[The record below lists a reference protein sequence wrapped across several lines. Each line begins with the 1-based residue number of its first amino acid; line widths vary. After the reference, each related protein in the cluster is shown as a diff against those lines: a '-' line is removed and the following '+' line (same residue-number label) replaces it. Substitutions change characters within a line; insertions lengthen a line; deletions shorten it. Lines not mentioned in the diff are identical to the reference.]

1 MSGVKRFS
9 VGRRRGVVSSVLVDP
24 SDLRPPLYGDVGR
37 LELEALDQDRLRWL
51 FLRPDGGRERQAHSA
66 HEPQR
71 PQLQEFF
78 ARNRHAVSSL
88 FFPTKSSL
96 ALK

>member
-1 MSGVKRFS
+1 
-9 VGRRRGVVSSVLVDP
+9 
-24 SDLRPPLYGDVGR
+24 
-37 LELEALDQDRLRWL
+37 LDQDRPRWS

-78 ARNRHAVSSL
+78 ARDRHAASSL
-88 FFPTKSSL
+88 FSLHKRAAQVRLARPLEKRPTIL
-96 ALK
+96 IIVWYYA